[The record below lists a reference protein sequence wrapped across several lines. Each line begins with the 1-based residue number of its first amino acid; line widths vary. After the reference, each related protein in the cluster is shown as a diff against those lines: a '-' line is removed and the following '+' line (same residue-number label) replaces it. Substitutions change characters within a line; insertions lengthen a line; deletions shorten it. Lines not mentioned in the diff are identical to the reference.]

1 MKRFRDLIER
11 IPLSQAEPLEIREA
25 ILDQIEETM
34 IEPVADGRRRLL
46 NRIQITL
53 TSPDPSRRS
62 RLRRALNTQGG
73 LKKMIVSRCVGQ
85 GVEVPASLTVEIEE
99 GAASDTQSP
108 CEYQAKGWTEEV
120 VSPEPQLVVARLT
133 MLTTGETIQI
143 HQNVFRIGREKQP
156 KDRSG
161 RPKPENHLYFGEA
174 ETSVSRQH
182 AQICFEQTTRDFRLW
197 DIGSTQGTKL
207 LREGMEIEVPK
218 SSRAPGVRMRSGDL
232 IYFGKVGVRFEIEM

>member
-1 MKRFRDLIER
+1 
-11 IPLSQAEPLEIREA
+11 
-25 ILDQIEETM
+25 
-34 IEPVADGRRRLL
+34 
-46 NRIQITL
+46 
-53 TSPDPSRRS
+53 
-62 RLRRALNTQGG
+62 
-73 LKKMIVSRCVGQ
+73 MIVARFTGQ
-85 GVEVPASLTVEIEE
+85 GVEVPGSLTLEIDEDATSE
-99 GAASDTQSP
+99 PETPG
-108 CEYQAKGWTEEV
+108 EYRAKGWTEEV
-120 VSPEPQLVVARLT
+120 VVPEPQPIVASLT

-182 AQICFEQTTRDFRLW
+182 AQICFDQTTRDYRLW

-218 SSRAPGVRMRSGDL
+218 SSRAPGVRVCSGDL
-232 IYFGKVGVRFEIEM
+232 IYFGKVGVRFQL